1 MAIIDSLG
9 LAVHVRGLRQSASGS
24 NWSLIANS
32 GGQDILHARMMV
44 SPPFGTTYITVP
56 RFGPEGFASVYA
68 FGSFPFGSCGA
79 GGTLEL
85 DTSPLSP
92 SSVRLELRGDDLLCP
107 LHILLWGIAD
117 DGAVVPMTADLDVR
131 FNLSDDE
138 GEGFGSMPLTLV
150 DSGDDATLFNEVV
163 VFASLAN
170 NANAAPTRQ
179 PVSLRVERANGD
191 LVWASGLEDFHTL
204 EQNGRTAKIWRLSD
218 TEPFSRV
225 DALGPVVPKLRVDGP
240 DNAMI
245 QAIVVFGINRDGP
258 RPLAVPLVHHV
269 PSLAESSPWV
279 GTSTPP
285 EGRELSLPVCS
296 TAAR

>member
-9 LAVHVRGLRQSASGS
+9 LAVHVREFRHSSSGS

-32 GGQDILHARMMV
+32 GGQDVLHSRMMV
-44 SPPFGTTYITVP
+44 TPPFGTTYVTVP

-68 FGSFPFGSCGA
+68 FGSFPFGNFGV
-79 GGTLEL
+79 GGTFEL
-85 DTSPLSP
+85 DTGPLNP

-107 LHILLWGIAD
+107 LHILFWGVDAGD
-117 DGAVVPMTADLDVR
+117 AVVPLTVDLDVGV
-131 FNLSDDE
+131 NLSDDE

-163 VFASLAN
+163 VFVSLAN
-170 NANAAPTRQ
+170 NANAPTRQ
-179 PVSLRVERANGD
+179 PVSLRVERADGD

-204 EQNGRTAKIWRLSD
+204 EQNGRNAKIWSLSD
-218 TEPFSRV
+218 TNPFSRV

-240 DNAMI
+240 DNAI
-245 QAIVVFGINRDGP
+245 VQAIVVFGVNRDGP

-269 PSLAESSPWV
+269 PSLPESNPWV
-279 GTSTPP
+279 ETSTSP
-285 EGRELSLPVCS
+285 EGRELSLPLCS
-296 TAAR
+296 AAAR